1 MKSLYAGPAAKNDA
15 LIAIREPIPLFQRKF
30 DVLFGFSRNKTV
42 LPDDS

>member
-1 MKSLYAGPAAKNDA
+1 MKMFYAGPAAKNAA
-15 LIAIREPIPLFQRKF
+15 LSAIWQPIPLFQRKF

>member
-1 MKSLYAGPAAKNDA
+1 MKSLHAGPAAKNAA
-15 LIAIREPIPLFQRKF
+15 LIAIWEPIPLFQRKF